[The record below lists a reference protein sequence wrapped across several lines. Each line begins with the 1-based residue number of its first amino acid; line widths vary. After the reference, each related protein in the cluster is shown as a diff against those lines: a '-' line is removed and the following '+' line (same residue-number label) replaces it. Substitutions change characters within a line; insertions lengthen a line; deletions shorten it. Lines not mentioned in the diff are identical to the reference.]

1 MQDEGSTLKRQVE
14 DVQRALR
21 ETQKRQK
28 RQERTYVRVYL
39 VTPSFCRSLLSD
51 GKCTKPPPRNG
62 AVLLGSD
69 DTFARVMERWSV
81 ELRPNNHI
89 SPEAA
94 ITGICKADRGDV
106 TSVLALEED
115 DIYFTLPLD
124 CDDLHKVIRMIRVC
138 LLEQVDLAQPRSQHQ
153 RRFSFEGDSDS
164 N

>member
-1 MQDEGSTLKRQVE
+1 V
-14 DVQRALR
+14 V
-21 ETQKRQK
+21 
-28 RQERTYVRVYL
+28 
-39 VTPSFCRSLLSD
+39 
-51 GKCTKPPPRNG
+51 
-62 AVLLGSD
+62 
-69 DTFARVMERWSV
+69 ERWSV

-138 LLEQVDLAQPRSQHQ
+138 LLEQVDLAQPHGHSTSAGFRLKVTLTLTSSGNRVTLVPRFT
-153 RRFSFEGDSDS
+153 RR
-164 N
+164 

>member
-14 DVQRALR
+14 DVQWALR
-21 ETQKRQK
+21 ETQHRQK

-39 VTPSFCRSLLSD
+39 VTSFCRSLLSD

-81 ELRPNNHI
+81 DLRSNNHI
-89 SPEAA
+89 SQEAA

-106 TSVLALEED
+106 TSVPYTA
-115 DIYFTLPLD
+115 
-124 CDDLHKVIRMIRVC
+124 KVRGVG
-138 LLEQVDLAQPRSQHQ
+138 
-153 RRFSFEGDSDS
+153 FSFVKAL
-164 N
+164 